1 MKAHFNDEFQDG
13 FDTRQFHHRERR
25 KQRERDY
32 DRREWKRID
41 QEEDQ
46 EHFRDPGHRGQSES
60 ANSLLIV
67 LILLA
72 VSIIMV
78 SGLYSYSSGG
88 VRLNKRS
95 NDYYLAVSA
104 AEAATE
110 KVLAQVVSDYQN
122 YGDGYVEQHLSGYQQ
137 QIPSSTEASQWT
149 NFTFMDLAGNPD
161 RVEVDYTSLAGFT
174 PVGGQYGPLKA
185 FTDRIRILS
194 NARPKSSVDGV
205 VGSVY
210 QDIQLTRIP
219 IYQYA
224 IFYNITLEFTP
235 LPPMTVGGP
244 VHCNANIYMNPA
256 GPLTFLND
264 VTCSGTIVA
273 GPNPAGPF
281 GNLGGSVTY
290 GGAHDSGVST
300 LNLPIGTNN
309 SPAAVVQVLDM
320 PAVLEDPMSS
330 IGQQRFYNKADL
342 VFIVS
347 NNLVVAETGLWNSF
361 GTFLPTN
368 EWSIFLSTNVSFYNK
383 RELKTVKAIQLDV
396 AKLNLWNAT
405 NSRVRPFLP
414 MHDVRT
420 IYISDQRTLSASFE
434 SGVRVVN
441 GGTLPPQGLTV
452 ATSSPLYV
460 WGNYNC
466 PASALGTTN
475 TTGTLPASFAA
486 DAITVLSTNWS
497 DARSSNVLSSR
508 IGGNTTVNAAFLTGI
523 VATTSS
529 SDSGGVENFPRFLE
543 DWTGYTLT
551 YNGSMVA
558 MFYSRIAT
566 GPWTG
571 IGDPP
576 GIYNPPNRNWSL
588 DQNYQYSDKL
598 PPSTPSL
605 TVLVRSNWRTP
616 AAFTTNVMAGF

>member
-1 MKAHFNDEFQDG
+1 MKSHSNHGSHGHFETTEF
-13 FDTRQFHHRERR
+13 RQRDRR
-25 KQRERDY
+25 PHDY
-32 DRREWKRID
+32 DRNEWKRANY
-41 QEEDQ
+41 EE
-46 EHFRDPGHRGQSES
+46 EEPESEPRES
-60 ANSLLIV
+60 PPVPESTSGNSLLIV
-67 LILLA
+67 LILLG
-72 VSIIMV
+72 VSIVMV
-78 SGLYSYSSGG
+78 SGLYTYSSSS
-88 VRLNKRS
+88 VRLNKRN
-95 NDYYLAVSA
+95 NDYYVAVAA

-110 KVLAQVVSDYQN
+110 KVLSQITSDFQN
-122 YGDGYVEQHLSGYQQ
+122 YGDGYVEQQLGNYRQ
-137 QIPSSTEASQWT
+137 QIPSSSESSQWT
-149 NFTFMDLAGNPD
+149 NFTFMDLAGTQD
-161 RVEVDYTSLAGFT
+161 RLQVDYTSLSGFT

-194 NARPKSSVDGV
+194 NVRPKSSLDGV

-210 QDIQLTRIP
+210 QDVELTRIP

-235 LPPMTVGGP
+235 LPPMNVGGP

-264 VTCSGTIVA
+264 VTSSGTIVA
-273 GPNPAGPF
+273 GPNPVGPF
-281 GNLGGSVTY
+281 GNLGGTVTY
-290 GGAHDSGVST
+290 NGAHDSGVST
-300 LNLPIGTNN
+300 LSLPIGTNN
-309 SPAAVVQVLDM
+309 SPAAVVQVLDI
-320 PAVLEDPMSS
+320 PSVLENPQSS
-330 IGQQRFYNKADL
+330 MGQQRFYNKADL
-342 VFIVS
+342 IFIVS
-347 NNLVVAETGLWNSF
+347 NNVVLAETGLWNSF
-361 GTFLPTN
+361 GTLIPTN

-383 RELKTVKAIQLDV
+383 RELKTVKTIQLDV
-396 AKLNLWNAT
+396 AKFNLWNAT
-405 NSRVRPFLP
+405 NARVRPFLP
-414 MHDVRT
+414 LHDVRT
-420 IYISDQRTLSASFE
+420 IYIADQRTLSASFE

-441 GGTLPPQGLTV
+441 GSTLPPQGLTV
-452 ATSSPLYV
+452 ATPSPFYV

-466 PASALGTTN
+466 PPSALGTTN

-508 IGGNTTVNAAFLTGI
+508 VGGNTTVNAAFLTGI

-558 MFYSRIAT
+558 MYYSRIAT
-566 GPWTG
+566 GAWTG

-598 PPSTPSL
+598 PPATPSL

-616 AAFTTNVMAGF
+616 AAFSTNVMAGF